1 MGVEDLKGL
10 EHSSCVWLVDV
21 CGEGPIFANMYMYTL
36 SSKAGLLPVKT
47 TSFDHAKVCGRVLK
61 RMIQFIVLAVGPLPS
76 SHPPSSPPPSSHP
89 PVVIHMTKA
98 PRPFPCC
105 CTASGRKLGK
115 GQEVSLNMVFVERYR
130 NKVGN
135 FLHISALQE
144 IVMMCLRPIHPS

>member
-1 MGVEDLKGL
+1 MFGCK
-10 EHSSCVWLVDV
+10 VDV
-21 CGEGPIFANMYMYTL
+21 GGEGPIFANMYTL

-47 TSFDHAKVCGRVLK
+47 TSFDHAKVCGRALK
-61 RMIQFIVLAVGPLPS
+61 CMIQFIVLAVGPLPS
-76 SHPPSSPPPSSHP
+76 SRPPSSRPPSSRPPSSRP

-98 PRPFPCC
+98 PGPFPCC

-115 GQEVSLNMVFVERYR
+115 GQEVSLNMVFVEGYR

-144 IVMMCLRPIHPS
+144 IVMMCLGPIHPS

>member
-1 MGVEDLKGL
+1 MGVEDRKGL

-21 CGEGPIFANMYMYTL
+21 GGEGPIFKYVHTKL
-36 SSKAGLLPVKT
+36 ESRFVLIKT
-47 TSFDHAKVCGRVLK
+47 RSFDHAKVCGRALK
-61 RMIQFIVLAVGPLPS
+61 CIIQFIVLAVGPLPS
-76 SHPPSSPPPSSHP
+76 SHPP
-89 PVVIHMTKA
+89 VVTHMTKA

-115 GQEVSLNMVFVERYR
+115 GQEVSLNMVFVEGYR

-144 IVMMCLRPIHPS
+144 MAMMCLGPIHPS

>member
-1 MGVEDLKGL
+1 M
-10 EHSSCVWLVDV
+10 DV

-47 TSFDHAKVCGRVLK
+47 TSFDHAKVCGRALK
-61 RMIQFIVLAVGPLPS
+61 RMIQFIVLAVGPL
-76 SHPPSSPPPSSHP
+76 PSSHP

-115 GQEVSLNMVFVERYR
+115 GQEVSLNMVFVEGYR

-144 IVMMCLRPIHPS
+144 MAMMCLGPIHPS